1 MPDETITKRMNYFDR
16 QFLRASDFI
25 AQRDYDTDRT
35 RRLGRMFTPGV
46 IEGLEISGNVGGRT
60 VNVSPGTAIDPLGR
74 QIVMAIPRVL
84 NLRGEAGE
92 YDIYFI
98 YDERETDSRL
108 EGGVEGNTRIE
119 EAPEFIQLL
128 TSQNAEAPEN
138 GVRLARLRL
147 NASGSLVASPDNS
160 LRSLAGAVLPDA
172 LDLRTLRLER
182 DGVAQNDWPVLS
194 CSRRNEA
201 GLDGNMLVEGNL
213 SVNGVITG
221 NIRAGAIGTD
231 QLANGAVSLSKLR
244 TRIEG
249 IGEGAVTVPPTAPNN
264 FVELTIVSGATD
276 FLFMIPS
283 LMPSLI
289 PNNRGEFEWT
299 LFSSRN
305 LNQAGFNYRL
315 RIRNTSNIPIQVQWR
330 VLVLEP

>member
-25 AQRDYDTDRT
+25 AQQDYDTDRN

-46 IEGLEISGNVGGRT
+46 IEGLEITGNVGGTT
-60 VNVSPGTAIDPLGR
+60 VNVSPGTALDPLGR
-74 QIVMAIPRVL
+74 QIVMSIQRVL
-84 NLRGEAGE
+84 NLVGEAGE
-92 YDIYFI
+92 YDIYCI

-119 EAPEFIQLL
+119 ESPEFIQLL

-138 GVRLARLRL
+138 GVRLAHLRL
-147 NASGSLVASPDNS
+147 NASGSLVAAPDNS
-160 LRSLAGAVLPDA
+160 LRNLAGAVLPDA

-182 DGVAQNDWPVLS
+182 DGVAPRDWPVLS
-194 CSRRNEA
+194 CSRQNEA
-201 GLDGNMLVEGNL
+201 GLDGNLHVEGNL
-213 SVNGVITG
+213 SVSGVVTG
-221 NIRAGAIGTD
+221 DISAGAIGTD

-244 TRIEG
+244 TTIEG
-249 IGEGAVTVPPTAPNN
+249 VGEGTVTVLPNATQ
-264 FVELTIVSGATD
+264 ELEIVNSATD

-289 PNNRGEFEWT
+289 PNNTGTFEWT
-299 LFSSRN
+299 LFASR
-305 LNQAGFNYRL
+305 GIVPIFNYRL
-315 RIRNTSNIPIQVQWR
+315 RIRNTGITPIQVQWR
-330 VLVLEP
+330 VLILEP

>member
-25 AQRDYDTDRT
+25 AQRDYDTDRN

-46 IEGLEISGNVGGRT
+46 IEGLEISGNVGGTT

-74 QIVMAIPRVL
+74 QIVMAIQRVL
-84 NLRGEAGE
+84 NLSGEAGD
-92 YDIYFI
+92 YDIYCI
-98 YDERETDSRL
+98 YDEQETDSRL

-147 NASGSLVASPDNS
+147 NEAGSLAAVPDNS
-160 LRSLAGAVLPDA
+160 LRNLAGAVLPDA

-194 CSRRNEA
+194 CSQQNEA
-201 GLDGNMLVEGNL
+201 GLDGNLLVEGNL
-213 SVNGVITG
+213 GVNGVITG
-221 NIRAGAIGTD
+221 DISAGAIGTD
-231 QLANGAVSLSKLR
+231 QLADGAVSLSKLS
-244 TRIEG
+244 TRIE
-249 IGEGAVTVPPTAPNN
+249 EGAVTVAAAATDN
-264 FVELTIVSGATD
+264 VVIVTGATS
-276 FLFMIPS
+276 FLFMLPS

-289 PNNRGEFEWT
+289 PNNTGTFEWT
-299 LFSSRN
+299 LVASR
-305 LNQAGFNYRL
+305 GIIPIFNYIL
-315 RIRNTSNIPIQVQWR
+315 RIRNTGATPIQVQWR
-330 VLVLEP
+330 VLILES

>member
-1 MPDETITKRMNYFDR
+1 MPDEIITKRMNYFDR

-25 AQRDYDTDRT
+25 AQRDYDTDRN

-46 IEGLEISGNVGGRT
+46 IEGLEISGNVGGAT
-60 VNVSPGTAIDPLGR
+60 VDVRPGTALDPLGR

-92 YDIYFI
+92 YDIYCI

-119 EAPEFIQLL
+119 ESPEFTQLL

-147 NASGSLVASPDNS
+147 NEAGSLVAAPDNS
-160 LRSLAGAVLPDA
+160 IRNLAGAVLPDA

-182 DGVAQNDWPVLS
+182 DGVDQRDWPVLS

-201 GLDGNMLVEGNL
+201 GLDGNLLVEGNL
-213 SVNGVITG
+213 SVNGSITG
-221 NIRAGAIGTD
+221 DIRAGAIGTD

-249 IGEGAVTVPPTAPNN
+249 VGEGAVTVLPSATQ
-264 FVELTIVSGATD
+264 ELEIVNSATD

-289 PNNRGEFEWT
+289 PNNTGTFEWT
-299 LFSSRN
+299 LVSTRPN
-305 LNQAGFNYRL
+305 LVPIFNYIL
-315 RIRNTSNIPIQVQWR
+315 RIRNTGTRSIQVEWR
-330 VLVLEP
+330 VLILES

>member
-25 AQRDYDTDRT
+25 AQRDYDADRN

-46 IEGLEISGNVGGRT
+46 IEGLEISGNVGGAT
-60 VNVSPGTAIDPLGR
+60 VNVSPGTALDPLGR
-74 QIVMAIPRVL
+74 QIVMAIPRIL
-84 NLRGEAGE
+84 NLVGEAGE
-92 YDIYFI
+92 YDIYCL

-128 TSQNAEAPEN
+128 TGQNAEAPEN

-147 NASGSLVASPDNS
+147 NASGSLVAAPDNS
-160 LRSLAGAVLPDA
+160 LRNLAGAVLPDA

-182 DGVAQNDWPVLS
+182 DGVNQRDWPVLT
-194 CSRRNEA
+194 CSRGNEA
-201 GLDGNMLVEGNL
+201 GLDSSLFVEGNL

-221 NIRAGAIGTD
+221 NISAGAIGRD
-231 QLANGAVSLSKLR
+231 QLADGAVSLSKLR
-244 TRIEG
+244 TRIVG
-249 IGEGAVTVPPTAPNN
+249 IEEGAATVAAAATNN
-264 FVELTIVSGATD
+264 VVIVFSATS
-276 FLFMIPS
+276 FLFMLPS

-289 PNNRGEFEWT
+289 PNNIGTFEWT
-299 LFSSRN
+299 MVSTRPN
-305 LNQAGFNYRL
+305 VIPIFNYIL
-315 RIRNTSNIPIQVQWR
+315 RIRNTGITPIQVEWR
-330 VLVLEP
+330 VLILET